1 LLFLKKVT
9 TLTDILKATHN
20 RDNSVLKTFNDS
32 TIFIAFYLEFLLEG
46 KFK

>member
-20 RDNSVLKTFNDS
+20 KDNSVLKTFSDS
-32 TIFIAFYLEFLLEG
+32 TISRNFLFRIFIRR
-46 KFK
+46 KV